1 MRGSRPG
8 EGSCPA
14 GRSWCGE
21 GAGGA
26 GGSWHGGESLLGE
39 GSWPGGGS
47 LQEGESLL
55 DSDSGPAESSWPE
68 EESFLGGRSCPG
80 GGSWTGEGSLL
91 GGGSSA
97 PSLFPSSKGISL
109 FSSASALNIQHTP
122 AGTQGLL
129 AAAPASPPARSP
141 PGSSRRRAGGRA
153 AAAVAAPGGRVKRLP
168 SPDRAPLCQQS
179 YLWTYP
185 SSPGERYPVQPAA
198 ATLERGWI
206 SFFHQIE
213 NSVISQDTFI

>member
-1 MRGSRPG
+1 MRRSRPG

-109 FSSASALNIQHTP
+109 FSSASALNICEIKRNEQGSQGEATVHEPMSQKLKQTQAAAQTPQPAPHTP
-122 AGTQGLL
+122 QCESQSTRWKPESPLSL
-129 AAAPASPPARSP
+129 AENGFPP
-141 PGSSRRRAGGRA
+141 
-153 AAAVAAPGGRVKRLP
+153 
-168 SPDRAPLCQQS
+168 
-179 YLWTYP
+179 
-185 SSPGERYPVQPAA
+185 
-198 ATLERGWI
+198 
-206 SFFHQIE
+206 
-213 NSVISQDTFI
+213 